1 MKSPST
7 KLVQPADRVIM
18 TMREKQSV
26 NLSDAMLLIVLQRS
40 LRERDAAVDENSPS
54 RRCQVMKRTASPDSL
69 E

>member
-26 NLSDAMLLIVLQRS
+26 DLSDAMLSIVLQRS
-40 LRERDAAVDENSPS
+40 LRERDAAVDENSPG
-54 RRCQVMKRTASPDSL
+54 RRCQNIKRTASPDSL
-69 E
+69 K